1 MPLSKWPGWDPLP
14 EAQPS
19 KNYFF
24 VISTP
29 CCIILDGSRI
39 FLFLTPPPTF
49 FEKRIDH
56 FFLYILL
63 EFMEQIAESV
73 LC

>member
-29 CCIILDGSRI
+29 CCIILDGSRS
-39 FLFLTPPPTF
+39 FLFLTPPNNYANAIKTEEIASIF
-49 FEKRIDH
+49 NFKA
-56 FFLYILL
+56 FLLISCV
-63 EFMEQIAESV
+63 I
-73 LC
+73 